1 MKKVAGQDS
10 EIELN
15 GVKYTGDSNSYSIN
29 GLTIEAL
36 AETGDNAISI
46 TTSTDTQGVYDKVK
60 DFLTE
65 YNNIINEMTKL
76 YNADSAGS
84 YEPLTDDEKDQMSDK
99 EIEKW
104 ETKIK
109 DSLLRRIL
117 HLAA

>member
-36 AETGDNAISI
+36 AETGDSAISI

-60 DFLTE
+60 GFSDRVQQHHQR
-65 YNNIINEMTKL
+65 
-76 YNADSAGS
+76 
-84 YEPLTDDEKDQMSDK
+84 DDEAIQC
-99 EIEKW
+99 
-104 ETKIK
+104 
-109 DSLLRRIL
+109 
-117 HLAA
+117 